1 MLNRK
6 PDNETLDKLGRS
18 LVAAARLSDEE
29 IDSAVS
35 SPQLFLKVQAR
46 TRALSASS
54 VPYRPMLFWMKRS
67 IAFAAVILTTFA
79 AVIYS
84 YLSDVGHVSSGEVAV
99 KQIPVTTPEAAR
111 PKVPPEPVVNDG
123 SVSRAAD
130 IEPRPVHS
138 TVRRTRTA
146 RAANPQTIAYR
157 EPEAEF
163 YSLTF
168 AGDPY
173 ETARGGRVIRMD
185 VSRSALFAMGVDI
198 PLENGPE
205 SVRADVLVGP
215 DGIARAIR
223 IIE

>member
-18 LVAAARLSDEE
+18 LIAAAKLSEEE
-29 IDSAVS
+29 IDSTVS

-46 TRALSASS
+46 TRALPAQS

-67 IAFAAVILTTFA
+67 IVFAAVILTTFA

-84 YLSDVGHVSSGEVAV
+84 YLSDEGHVSSGEIAV
-99 KQIPVTTPEAAR
+99 KQIPAALPEAAR

-146 RAANPQTIAYR
+146 REARPQTIAYR

-173 ETARGGRVIRMD
+173 ETARGGRVVRMD
-185 VSRSALFAMGVDI
+185 IPRSRLFSMGIDLS
-198 PLENGPE
+198 LENEPE
-205 SVRADVLVGP
+205 FVKADVLIGA